1 MERILRIIEKLFYTN
16 LVGEINLYMVTAN
29 VFKYLF
35 VIIVLYFVYTITR
48 MIYLDIGQLRGVGL
62 KRSPYLQLITRRE
75 NLRYHVQ
82 NVYPLKRDNI
92 IGRGRTAQVQITSP
106 FLSKEHAHLF
116 EEEGAFYLEDL
127 HSANGT
133 LLNGELVEEPVMI
146 HSKDIVTLVDVEFL
160 FMTGEDDG

>member
-1 MERILRIIEKLFYTN
+1 MERLLRIIESIFYTN
-16 LVGEINLYMVTAN
+16 LIGEINLYMVLAN

-82 NVYPLKRDNI
+82 NVYPLKKDNV
-92 IGRGRTAQVQITSP
+92 IGRGRRVQVQISSP

-116 EEEGAFYLEDL
+116 EEDGVYYLEDL

-133 LLNGELVEEPVMI
+133 LLNGEIVTDAVAI
-146 HSKDIVTLVDVEFL
+146 YSKDIVTLVDVEFL
-160 FMTGEDDG
+160 FMTGEEDG

>member
-1 MERILRIIEKLFYTN
+1 MERLLRIIERIFYTN
-16 LVGEINLYMVTAN
+16 VIGEINLYMILAN

-82 NVYPLKRDNI
+82 NVYPLKKDNV
-92 IGRGRTAQVQITSP
+92 IGRGRSVQVQISSP

-116 EEEGAFYLEDL
+116 EEDGVYYLEDL

-133 LLNGELVEEPVMI
+133 LLNGEIVTDAVAI
-146 HSKDIVTLVDVEFL
+146 YSKDIVTLVEVEFL
-160 FMTGEDDG
+160 FMTGEEDG